1 MLSHFHQGL
10 RSLSRL
16 TLAVACLMTFAC
28 ASHAEDYVW
37 ATGKVLNKA
46 GRPVPNAYVAVYDD
60 NNKVVD
66 YARTDELGEY
76 ALAVPRRILHI
87 DKKRTGFLTSVFGGI
102 TRFVGGATD
111 FVRNPLRA
119 GVQAVTSSQAAAVI
133 SPIQRGVISAGGA
146 VADQILFR
154 LKTPEQKKPLY
165 EERKQPG
172 ALMLKVIGPDSQDLV
187 GVAKVYWMQQET
199 FKAGGRETK
208 TIAAWL
214 DPVKL
219 EAVDSEAGSKAT
231 SDYLQIMAGRIAP
244 SLAEVG
250 QTVKIAVHIP
260 SPPTPQVYLVVVARH
275 NRTGQK
281 WELKSVG
288 NDRYEV
294 EFEIDK
300 RYPKDDQIIS
310 VIAYAAEQQKPGR
323 REDLER
329 AIEGAGL
336 WNPMLPYRFDPTI
349 VVSRNRADMSLT
361 IVRSKR

>member
-1 MLSHFHQGL
+1 MSLRFQHPLRCLAQPML
-10 RSLSRL
+10 
-16 TLAVACLMTFAC
+16 TFALLSLLTS
-28 ASHAEDYVW
+28 AVHAEDYIW
-37 ATGKVLNKA
+37 TTGKVLSKNGK
-46 GRPVPNAYVAVYDD
+46 PVPNAYVAVYDD
-60 NNKVVD
+60 NNKVID
-66 YARTDELGEY
+66 FARTDEVGDY
-76 ALAVPRRILHI
+76 ALAVPRRLLHI
-87 DKKRTGFLTSVFGGI
+87 DKKHTGFLTAVFGGV

-133 SPIQRGVISAGGA
+133 NPIQRGAISAGGA

-154 LKTPEQKKPLY
+154 LKTPEPKKPVY

-219 EAVDSEAGSKAT
+219 ADVDAEAGSKAD
-231 SDYLQIMAGRIAP
+231 SDYLQITAGRISP

-250 QTVKIAVHIP
+250 QKVKIAVHIP
-260 SPPTPQVYLVVVARH
+260 SPPTPQVYMVVVARH
-275 NRTGQK
+275 NRTGEK
-281 WELKSVG
+281 WELKPVG

-294 EFEIDK
+294 EFEVDK
-300 RYPKDDQIIS
+300 RYPKDDQTIS
-310 VIAYAAEQQKPGR
+310 VLAYAAEQQKPGR

-336 WNPMLPYRFDPTI
+336 WNPMRLYRYDPTL
-349 VVSRNRADMSLT
+349 VVSRNRADLSLT